1 MARRVATVRVVD
13 VKYFTQTIHR
23 TEITLMEHGRVLL
36 TTVSSWHFNFQPFVH
51 DTS

>member
-1 MARRVATVRVVD
+1 VATVRLVD

-23 TEITLMEHGRVLL
+23 TVITLMEHGGALRN
-36 TTVSSWHFNFQPFVH
+36 TENTVSSWNFNFQPFVH